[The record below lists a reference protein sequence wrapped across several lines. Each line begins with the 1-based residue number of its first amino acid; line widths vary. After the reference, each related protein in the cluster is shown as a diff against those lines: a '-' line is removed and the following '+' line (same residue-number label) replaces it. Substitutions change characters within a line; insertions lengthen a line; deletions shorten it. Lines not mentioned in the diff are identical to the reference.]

1 MIHFTKGQT
10 EKVILTLKEKQT
22 LSGANFLFYFKS
34 RVTDLSVAFVVLG
47 SSDLSGF
54 KDRYN
59 AFDIVVNSHFAN
71 VTSGEFNYWIY
82 QQAST
87 SNLDPALASGLVES
101 GQMSLKNS
109 TEFEY
114 TTYNQT
120 NNTYKVRDI

>member
-1 MIHFTKGQT
+1 MIHLTKGQT
-10 EKVILTLKEKQT
+10 VKVILTLKEKQT
-22 LSGANFLFYFKS
+22 LTGANFLFYFTS

-47 SSDLSGF
+47 SSDLSAY
-54 KDRYN
+54 KDRFN
-59 AFDIVVNSHFAN
+59 AFNIVVNNHFAN
-71 VTSGEFNYWIY
+71 VTSGEFNYSIY

-87 SNLDPALASGLVES
+87 SNLNPALASGLVES

-109 TEFEY
+109 TEFEF

>member
-1 MIHFTKGQT
+1 MIHLTKGQT

-22 LSGANFLFYFKS
+22 LSSPNFLFYFTS
-34 RVTDLSVAFVVLG
+34 RVTDFSVAFVVLG
-47 SSDLSGF
+47 SIDLSGF

-59 AFDIVVNSHFAN
+59 EFDIVVNTHFAN
-71 VTSGEFNYWIY
+71 VTSGEFNYSIY
-82 QQAST
+82 EQTST
-87 SNLDPALASGLVES
+87 SNLNPALATGLVES

-109 TEFEY
+109 TEFEF

>member
-1 MIHFTKGQT
+1 MIHLTKGQT

-22 LSGANFLFYFKS
+22 LSGANFLFYFTS
-34 RVTDLSVAFVVLG
+34 RVTDQNVAFVVLG

-71 VTSGEFNYWIY
+71 VPSGEFNYWIY

-87 SNLDPALASGLVES
+87 SNLDPALATGLVES

>member
-22 LSGANFLFYFKS
+22 LSGANFLFYFTS
-34 RVTDLSVAFVVLG
+34 RVTDQNVAFVVLG

-71 VTSGEFNYWIY
+71 VPSGEFNYWIY

-87 SNLDPALASGLVES
+87 NNLDPALASGLVES

>member
-1 MIHFTKGQT
+1 MIHLTKGQT
-10 EKVILTLKEKQT
+10 VKVILTLKEKQT
-22 LSGANFLFYFKS
+22 LSAPNYLFYFMS

-47 SSDLSGF
+47 SSDQSGF

-59 AFDIVVNSHFAN
+59 EFDIVVNTHFAN
-71 VTSGEFNYWIY
+71 VTSGEFNYSIY
-82 QQAST
+82 EQTST
-87 SNLDPALASGLVES
+87 SNLDPALATGLVES

-109 TEFEY
+109 TEFEF

>member
-1 MIHFTKGQT
+1 MIHLTKGQT

-22 LSGANFLFYFKS
+22 LSGANFLFYFTS
-34 RVTDLSVAFVVLG
+34 RVTDQNVAFVVLG
-47 SSDLSGF
+47 SSDLSGY

-59 AFDIVVNSHFAN
+59 AFNIVVNTHFAN
-71 VTSGEFNYWIY
+71 VPSGEFNYSIY
-82 QQAST
+82 EQASS
-87 SNLDPALASGLVES
+87 SNLDPALATGLVES

-109 TEFEY
+109 TEFEF

>member
-1 MIHFTKGQT
+1 MIHLTKGQT

-22 LSGANFLFYFKS
+22 LSGANFLFYFTS
-34 RVTDLSVAFVVLG
+34 RVTDQSIAFVVLG
-47 SSDLSGF
+47 SSDVSGY

-59 AFDIVVNSHFAN
+59 AFNIVVNTHFTG
-71 VTSGEFNYWIY
+71 VPSGEFNYSIY

-87 SNLDPALASGLVES
+87 SNINPALASGLVES

-109 TEFEY
+109 SEFEF

>member
-22 LSGANFLFYFKS
+22 LSSPNFLFYFTS

-71 VTSGEFNYWIY
+71 VTSGEFNYSIY
-82 QQAST
+82 EQTSS
-87 SNLDPALASGLVES
+87 SNLNPALATGLVES

>member
-1 MIHFTKGQT
+1 MIHLTKGQT

-22 LSGANFLFYFKS
+22 LSGANFLFYFTS
-34 RVTDLSVAFVVLG
+34 RVTDQNVAFVVLG

-71 VTSGEFNYWIY
+71 VPSGEFNYWIY
-82 QQAST
+82 EQTSS
-87 SNLDPALASGLVES
+87 SNLDPALATGLVES

-120 NNTYKVRDI
+120 KNTYKVRDI

>member
-34 RVTDLSVAFVVLG
+34 RVTDLNVAFVVLG

-71 VTSGEFNYWIY
+71 VTSGEFNYSIY
-82 QQAST
+82 EQTSS
-87 SNLDPALASGLVES
+87 SNLDPALATGLVES

>member
-22 LSGANFLFYFKS
+22 LSGANFLFYFTS
-34 RVTDLSVAFVVLG
+34 RVTDQNVAFVVLG